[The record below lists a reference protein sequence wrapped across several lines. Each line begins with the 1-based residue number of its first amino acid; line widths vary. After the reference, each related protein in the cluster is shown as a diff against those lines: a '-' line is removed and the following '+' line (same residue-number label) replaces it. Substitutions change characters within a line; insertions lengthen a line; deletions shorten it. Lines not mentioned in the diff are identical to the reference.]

1 MSREKREEISS
12 GGVVFRRVGGV
23 PQYLLILDRHDNW
36 GFPKGHLEQG
46 ESARDAAHREI
57 LEETGLADL
66 IAHATLR
73 EIDWT
78 FRAGEVLVHKRC
90 GYFLFESTAGK
101 TCPQGE
107 EGITRCA
114 WFTSE
119 EASRRLT
126 FQNTRILLTEAAA
139 IVERLSLKP
148 AGDRE

>member
-1 MSREKREEISS
+1 MPPTKREETTA
-12 GGVVFRRVGGV
+12 GGVVFRRFGGV
-23 PQYLLILDRHDNW
+23 PQYLLILDGHDNW

-46 ESARDAAHREI
+46 ESTSDAAHREI

-66 IAHATLR
+66 TSHATLR

-78 FRAGEVLVHKRC
+78 FRACDVIVHKRC
-90 GYFLFESTAGK
+90 VYFLFESTAGK
-101 TCPQGE
+101 ACPQGE

-119 EASRRLT
+119 EASQRLT
-126 FQNTRILLTEAAA
+126 FQNTRTLLVEAAA
-139 IVERLSLKP
+139 LVDRLSLKY